1 MIQSKILGEAAG
13 IQYQGVKDESEV
25 NQTGGLTTGYFVG
38 RFKRG
43 FMSKP
48 FAVTATN
55 FQALLGHDP
64 SNPDYLAIEDVFN
77 RGVPSLQ
84 VLRIGSFVDGGSGTG
99 NDGSGD
105 GDGGSDGGS
114 GEDPNDYIP
123 QPVGIGGDWE

>member
-55 FQALLGHDP
+55 FQALLGYDP
-64 SNPDYLAIEDVFN
+64 SNPDYLAVEDAFS
-77 RGVPSLQ
+77 RGIPSLQ
-84 VLRIGSFVDGGSGTG
+84 VVRLGALEKTIIDVPTPTPPEPEPEPEPTPTPPDIDYTPETG
-99 NDGSGD
+99 AD
-105 GDGGSDGGS
+105 
-114 GEDPNDYIP
+114 
-123 QPVGIGGDWE
+123 GDWE

>member
-48 FAVTATN
+48 FAVTAAN
-55 FQALLGHDP
+55 FQALLGYDP
-64 SNPDYLAIEDVFN
+64 SNPDYMAVQDAFALGISE
-77 RGVPSLQ
+77 LQ
-84 VLRIGSFVDGGSGTG
+84 VMR
-99 NDGSGD
+99 
-105 GDGGSDGGS
+105 
-114 GEDPNDYIP
+114 
-123 QPVGIGGDWE
+123 VGKS

>member
-13 IQYQGVKDESEV
+13 VQYQGVKDESEV
-25 NQTGGLTTGYFVG
+25 NQSGGLTTGYFVG

-48 FAVTATN
+48 FAVTAAN
-55 FQALLGHDP
+55 FQALLGYDP
-64 SNPDYLAIEDVFN
+64 SNPDYLAVEDVFN

-84 VLRIGSFVDGGSGTG
+84 VLRIGSFVDSGADSGNGGGSG
-99 NDGSGD
+99 
-105 GDGGSDGGS
+105 GDGGSDG

-123 QPVGIGGDWE
+123 QPVGVGGDWE